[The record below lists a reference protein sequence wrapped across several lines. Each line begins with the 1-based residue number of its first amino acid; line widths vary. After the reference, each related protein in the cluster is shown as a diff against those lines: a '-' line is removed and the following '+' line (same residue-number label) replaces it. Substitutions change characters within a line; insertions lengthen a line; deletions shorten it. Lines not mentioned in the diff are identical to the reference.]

1 MKETKDWFTDEC
13 NSCGESLAKEGIV
26 YVIHSS
32 YVICQGC
39 FKNIKVYLID
49 IDVDEIHEDDCNLIS
64 WQGLPQWDQRIL
76 NEYKYEKYK
85 NRNNIC

>member
-39 FKNIKVYLID
+39 FENIKVYLID
-49 IDVDEIHEDDCNLIS
+49 IDVDEIHEDDCNCSDCVNDIMA
-64 WQGLPQWDQRIL
+64 GVAAMGPEDF
-76 NEYKYEKYK
+76 E
-85 NRNNIC
+85 